1 MRKWTT
7 RSVAGSICTP
17 PSIWVTPCGNYD
29 TEVMNIVSSSG
40 HHPARKPLSPNQ
52 LSLPFV
58 NMVLIG
64 MTLLS
69 APLTPL
75 PRIGRCASPV
85 AMEPQLDISAAFV
98 CAFCFSPVVLGLHW
112 GTEWNEAR
120 DRCTSAQKRFEM
132 ERLRLMCGEGEAHA
146 QRITSTPLHR

>member
-1 MRKWTT
+1 MKLECHQ
-7 RSVAGSICTP
+7 AAP
-17 PSIWVTPCGNYD
+17 P
-29 TEVMNIVSSSG
+29 
-40 HHPARKPLSPNQ
+40 KP

-58 NMVLIG
+58 NMVLVSG
-64 MTLLS
+64 LS
-69 APLTPL
+69 HCALTPL
-75 PRIGRCASPV
+75 PCIGRCASPV

-146 QRITSTPLHR
+146 HGAPLQDRLGSGSRRRMLLCTPPLPTEQAA